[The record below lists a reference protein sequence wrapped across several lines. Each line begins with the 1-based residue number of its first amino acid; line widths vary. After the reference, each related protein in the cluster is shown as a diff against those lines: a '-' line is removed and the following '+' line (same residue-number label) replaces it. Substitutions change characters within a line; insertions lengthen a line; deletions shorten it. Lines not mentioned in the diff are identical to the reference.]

1 MHDDSQPV
9 TSSTPCS
16 SRATSNTAT
25 RNTIP
30 AMNSMYPPVKAFVI
44 DDETKPLATWLGLS
58 PRVTLVSNTAPT
70 EVRTTEPRIIQPA
83 ASHKLRVEAVTADIP
98 RRDRWTAPASSR
110 RRRPHPDRRSSHD
123 PTYSARPC
131 RA

>member
-1 MHDDSQPV
+1 MPPDNENPMLRMSLTVVTTARGAPWGPLYSAAAPAAPPV
-9 TSSTPCS
+9 ATPTPVETTVAPLMQDHSHPATSSPPSS

-70 EVRTTEPRIIQPA
+70 KVSTT
-83 ASHKLRVEAVTADIP
+83 
-98 RRDRWTAPASSR
+98 
-110 RRRPHPDRRSSHD
+110 
-123 PTYSARPC
+123 
-131 RA
+131 